1 MPVTDVV
8 LEDDSVGPYDRLSSS
23 QVNTYRSCKRM
34 WFYEKVLKL
43 KILQIPVLYV
53 GRAVEEA
60 ICRTLKESPS
70 LMLKTASELTLSNIP
85 IDENGKPSRDS
96 SAK

>member
-8 LEDDSVGPYDRLSSS
+8 LQDDSVGPYDRLSSS

-43 KILQIPVLYV
+43 KNQHFF
-53 GRAVEEA
+53 
-60 ICRTLKESPS
+60 
-70 LMLKTASELTLSNIP
+70 
-85 IDENGKPSRDS
+85 
-96 SAK
+96 